1 MIACRM
7 AFWRRQQ
14 HAIARHQRQTP
25 HVVDHVVRSRKKIA
39 ICLCAGGC
47 DDVGGRSKFA
57 FVGRVKFDLGY
68 EGLFQDGGV
77 MNAEYHL
84 DMLAM

>member
-1 MIACRM
+1 MQSPGTSDRHRMLLIMLFVAAKRLRSACV
-7 AFWRRQQ
+7 
-14 HAIARHQRQTP
+14 P
-25 HVVDHVVRSRKKIA
+25 VVVMM
-39 ICLCAGGC
+39 L
-47 DDVGGRSKFA
+47 GGRSKFA
-57 FVGRVKFDLGY
+57 LVGRVKFDLGY